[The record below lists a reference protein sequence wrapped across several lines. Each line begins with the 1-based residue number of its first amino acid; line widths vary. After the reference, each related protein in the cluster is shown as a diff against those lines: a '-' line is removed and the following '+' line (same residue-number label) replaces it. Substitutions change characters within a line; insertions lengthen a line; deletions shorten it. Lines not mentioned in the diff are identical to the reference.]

1 MYYIIQENLFRE
13 YHFNTLTSFLTRYG
27 LEYEIVPYRPFT
39 DDIPVKTDRK
49 DVWFFGSI
57 NAGKVF
63 RKRQWNPGIIFNENF
78 DFDVYLE
85 KYGDWLI
92 NKDAQIQEVDQIEDW
107 LGGELFIRPTHD
119 TKTFESNIYTRNQWG
134 QYIEEIQENG
144 VIKDVR
150 EETKMLY
157 ASVKR
162 PIQQEI
168 RCWVVDG
175 KMVTCSQYR
184 IGNRVNMLN
193 LDNAGDIPLFV
204 RDMCK
209 IYQPA
214 RAFCLDICLYNDEYR
229 IMELGCINHCGF
241 YDADMSKLIQS
252 LEKTFGDGSSTGI
265 LTANDARTS

>member
-1 MYYIIQENLFRE
+1 
-13 YHFNTLTSFLTRYG
+13 LTSFLTRYG

-39 DDIPVKTDRK
+39 DDIPVKTERK

-78 DFDVYLE
+78 DFDVYL
-85 KYGDWLI
+85 KHYGDWLL
-92 NKDAQIQEVDQIEDW
+92 NKDAKIQEFDHIRDW
-107 LGGELFIRPTHD
+107 RAEEYFIRPTHD
-119 TKTFESNIYTRNQWG
+119 TKSFESNMYTEEQWNQYVHEVKESGTLG
-134 QYIEEIQENG
+134 QM
-144 VIKDVR
+144 R
-150 EETKMLY
+150 AETKVLY

-168 RCWVVDG
+168 RCWVLDG

-193 LDNAGDIPLFV
+193 LDNAGDIPLFI

-209 IYQPA
+209 IYTPA
-214 RAFCLDICLYNDEYR
+214 RAFCMDICLYEDEYR
-229 IMELGCINHCGF
+229 IVELGCINHCGF

-252 LEKTFGDGSSTGI
+252 LENTFGHGLSTGI
-265 LTANDARTS
+265 PTTDPARTGKTG